1 MVKIIANI
9 PPATYKR
16 IIEQVEDGEYSDV
29 SQFIIA
35 ACENQLT
42 LAFDEDGGLGIKA
55 TTLPVLGTIP
65 MTVETEK
72 KKSTEK
78 KVKRQD
84 KKRTKSSQYTK
95 THREKIELSPD
106 EIRSALEFFKLS
118 STENLPEL
126 LPPMEEYTK
135 EWPWGQAN
143 RYLPMKMVVR
153 AIANAAQT
161 GEWPLIADITESL
174 KQPSAILG
182 SVLEGLDRKAGRK
195 REKQLT
201 TALPKLNSEKG
212 EKSQQRF
219 VNTFLCNLSPT
230 GIFYPGGSFFYG
242 LTGLLNDERIG
253 LTVEGIAFCNIPNP
267 VLCGVLDQA
276 ETAINTEE
284 IAWLRKHVET
294 LPGEYKAFS
303 TVIDTIDK
311 QELTPDEFV
320 NRMAIN
326 IGKDPKSG
334 SFRIQFN
341 GVIGRMIELNYIER
355 KWKGTR
361 AFYQMSIA

>member
-42 LAFDEDGGLGIKA
+42 LAFDEDGSLGIKA
-55 TTLPVLGTIP
+55 TTLPVVEAIP

-72 KKSTEK
+72 DKSAQK
-78 KVKRQD
+78 KVKWQG
-84 KKRTKSSQYTK
+84 KKRTKSSQSTK

-118 STENLPEL
+118 SRENLPEL

-182 SVLEGLDRKAGRK
+182 SALEGLDRKAGRK
-195 REKQLT
+195 REKQLA
-201 TALPKLNSEKG
+201 TALPKINSDKG
-212 EKSQQRF
+212 EKSQKRF
-219 VNTFLCNLSPT
+219 VSSFLCSISPT
-230 GIFYPGGSFFYG
+230 GIFYAGGSFYYG
-242 LTGLLNDERIG
+242 LVATDIKERIG
-253 LTVEGIAFCNIPNP
+253 LTSSGVEFSIINNP
-267 VLCGVLDQA
+267 ILDHKPEQA
-276 ETAINTEE
+276 NTTLSLQE
-284 IAWLRKHVET
+284 ITWLRDYVKH
-294 LPGEYKAFS
+294 LHGEGTAFK
-303 TVIDTIDK
+303 VLQQVLEGNQLAPK
-311 QELTPDEFV
+311 ELSMQV
-320 NRMAIN
+320 AKM
-326 IGKDPKSG
+326 IGEDPMDG
-334 SFRIQFN
+334 SFSIRLN
-341 GVIGRMIELNYIER
+341 GVVSRMVEIGLINREWE
-355 KWKGTR
+355 GTR
-361 AFYQMSIA
+361 ASYVRAT